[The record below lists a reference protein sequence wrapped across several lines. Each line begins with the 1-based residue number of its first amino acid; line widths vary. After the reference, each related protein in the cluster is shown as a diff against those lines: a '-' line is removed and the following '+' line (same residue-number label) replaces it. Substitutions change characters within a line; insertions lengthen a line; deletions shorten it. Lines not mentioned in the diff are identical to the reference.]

1 MTKAVQVLKKINH
14 PRAEEFETFAKEQK
28 ELFVNAF
35 RDASTKSKTWKD
47 KTGTEYPMP
56 PTSLSKTPLLIM
68 HIMMRFIWI
77 LAFSFGLGWTA

>member
-1 MTKAVQVLKKINH
+1 MGLLPPAVATDAIIPTQAIWNIAWNYKGLTKAVQVLKKINH

-47 KTGTEYPMP
+47 KTGTEYPM
-56 PTSLSKTPLLIM
+56 
-68 HIMMRFIWI
+68 RCV
-77 LAFSFGLGWTA
+77 

>member
-56 PTSLSKTPLLIM
+56 PTSLSKTPPP
-68 HIMMRFIWI
+68 HHAYND
-77 LAFSFGLGWTA
+77 AFYLDTGL